1 MICLGRHSKKI
12 FWPCGIFSA
21 KNSDFRNKSY
31 LKTVTPISS
40 SGFKRYFAN
49 TSWLMGQR
57 VLSMVVALFVGVYV
71 ARYLGPERFGLLS
84 YAASFVGLF
93 TAFATLGLDG
103 IMVRELVKAPERRDE
118 LLGTAFW
125 LKTGGAILM
134 WFGIAASVPFTHND
148 TQTNIL
154 IVIIAVAVV
163 FQAFNVIDFNYQA
176 EVKSKYVVY
185 AQLVSLVVSSITKLV
200 FVWIAAPL
208 VWFAGVFLLDAV
220 VRAIGLLAMYLKNTG
235 KFWCWK
241 WRWQTAKELLKDS
254 WPLIFSGMVI
264 SIYMKIDQ
272 VMIKEMLG
280 AEQVGLYAAAVKLS
294 EAWYFIPMA
303 ITSSVFPA
311 IINAKKRGEAF
322 YYERLQKLYD
332 LMVWLAVAIAL
343 PTTFLAPWIIRVLYG
358 TAFLP
363 AAGVLSIH
371 IWAGVFVG
379 LAVIKGKWQVSENI
393 VKYHMYGAVVSSFAN
408 IFLNYILI
416 PYMGIKGAAIAT
428 LISQFISAYFINL
441 FFSELRNQVYY
452 MHQTLNII
460 RVFKNVM

>member
-1 MICLGRHSKKI
+1 M
-12 FWPCGIFSA
+12 
-21 KNSDFRNKSY
+21 
-31 LKTVTPISS
+31 TPISS
-40 SGFKRYFAN
+40 QGFKRYFAN
-49 TSWLMGQR
+49 TSWLMGHR

-93 TAFATLGLDG
+93 TALATLGLDG
-103 IMVRELVKAPERRDE
+103 IMVRELVKTPGRRDE

-125 LKTGGAILM
+125 LKAGGAILM
-134 WFGIAASVPFTHND
+134 WIGIAVAVPFTHND

-154 IVIIAVAVV
+154 IIIIAFAVI

-176 EVKSKYVVY
+176 EVKSRYVVY
-185 AQLVSLVVSSITKLV
+185 AQIVSLVISSITKLI
-200 FVWIAAPL
+200 FVWLTAPL
-208 VWFAGVFLLDAV
+208 VWFACVFLLDAL
-220 VRAIGLLAMYLKNTG
+220 VRAVGLTAMYLRNTS
-235 KFWCWK
+235 KVWYWK
-241 WRWQTAKELLKDS
+241 WKWQTAKELLRDS
-254 WPLIFSGMVI
+254 WPLILSGMVI

-280 AEQVGLYAAAVKLS
+280 AEQVGFYAAAVRLS
-294 EAWYFIPMA
+294 EAWYFVPMA

-311 IINAKKRGEAF
+311 IINAKKQSEEL
-322 YYERLQKLYD
+322 YYQRLQKLYD
-332 LMVWLAVAIAL
+332 LMVWLAMAIAL
-343 PTTFLAPWIIRVLYG
+343 PTTFLAPWVIRVLYG
-358 TAFLP
+358 KAFLP
-363 AAGVLSIH
+363 AAGVLSIY

-379 LAVIKGKWQVSENI
+379 LAVTKGKWQVSENL

-452 MHQTLNII
+452 MHQTLNIM